1 MLVWRLSRRLHAD
14 LSGEGARLAGGR
26 WNSPGRPMVYCAQ
39 DASLA
44 MLEIRVHLDLPFE
57 LLPSDYVY
65 SAIEIGDLA
74 IEEAELPE
82 TMRESRAIGDNWLR
96 DCRTPL
102 LRVPS
107 AIVPLGHNILINP
120 LHPEAREIAVSGE
133 YPCVFDPRL
142 WRG

>member
-1 MLVWRLSRRLHAD
+1 MLVWRLSRRIHAN
-14 LSGEGARLAGGR
+14 LSGEGARLVGGR

-44 MLEIRVHLDLPFE
+44 MLEVRVHLDLPFE

-65 SAIEIGDLA
+65 SAIDTGDLA
-74 IEEAELPE
+74 IEESALAE
-82 TMRESRAIGDNWLR
+82 TGRDSRKIGDDWLR
-96 DCRTPL
+96 DCRTAL

-107 AIVPLGHNILINP
+107 AIVPLGYNILINP
-120 LHPEAREIAVSGE
+120 LHAKAREIAISAE